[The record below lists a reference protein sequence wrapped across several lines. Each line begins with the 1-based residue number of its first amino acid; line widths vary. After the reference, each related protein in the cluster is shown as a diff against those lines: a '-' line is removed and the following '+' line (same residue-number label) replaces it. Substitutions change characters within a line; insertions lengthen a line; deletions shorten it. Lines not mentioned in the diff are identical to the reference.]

1 MGFVRLSLL
10 DPLSQFSFS
19 LINKNLQYSYEVKT
33 DTTLNDLR
41 RMIDCV
47 HCKGLSRRS
56 VFHSEIMFASS
67 RAPNLFERDES
78 HRSIYKFAI
87 QKENGEN
94 QKIDEDVHINTIKSC
109 NSNSNPTRPN
119 ICLIEVEDDPLFEIF
134 GNKLLVGVDIIVVPL
149 MFVNPST
156 GEVIFE
162 EK

>member
-94 QKIDEDVHINTIKSC
+94 QKIDEDVHINTY